1 MIFDCFTFFNELD
14 LLEIRLNT
22 LKDVVDCFVIA
33 EATRTHRGKPKEL
46 YFEKNRARYAKFLNR
61 IRYVVVDDLL
71 PEEEVERDV
80 YNLPWVN
87 ENRQR
92 NAISKGLEGLRDDD
106 IIMLSDLD
114 EIPRPL
120 AIKDALPIA
129 KNGDAVRFLMEMYCY
144 YANYKDFCNP
154 IWSLGTVMLSGCT
167 WRTSPAFD
175 SFKCDR
181 FTVASENNGRTMQKI
196 RFLNPSIK
204 IRHGGWHMSY
214 LGGVQA
220 IMQKLRA
227 FAHVEASSVAK
238 HVEGR
243 IQSGKSIFGGRR
255 DQFVVPLNEDFPSWL
270 VGNKDRFA
278 HLIFP
283 YDEARDKKYWW
294 WRMCARVRGICHR
307 MVVALIPR
315 PFFDLA
321 VRIWHRIRY
330 R

>member
-1 MIFDCFTFFNELD
+1 MVYDCFTFFNELD

-22 LKDVVDCFVIA
+22 LSDVVDCFVIA

-46 YFEKNRARYAKFLNR
+46 FFEKNRARYSKFLNR
-61 IRYVVVDDLL
+61 IRYVVVDNLL
-71 PEEEVERDV
+71 AEDEVEKDT

-92 NAISKGLEGLRDDD
+92 NALSKGLEGLRDDD

-120 AIKDALPIA
+120 AIKNALPLA
-129 KNGDAVRFLMEMYCY
+129 KNGSIVRFLMEMYYY
-144 YANYKDFCNP
+144 YANFKDFYDP
-154 IWSLGTVMLSGCT
+154 TWSLGTVMLSGCT
-167 WRTSPAFD
+167 LRTSPVFD

-181 FTVASENNGRTMQKI
+181 FTVAPENNGRTMQKI
-196 RFLNPSIK
+196 RFINPSIK
-204 IRHGGWHMSY
+204 IHHGGWHMSY

-227 FAHVEASSVAK
+227 FAHVEASFVAE
-238 HVEGR
+238 HVESR

-270 VGNKDRFA
+270 VNNKDRFA
-278 HLIFP
+278 HLILP
-283 YDEARDKKYWW
+283 YDEASSRKYRW
-294 WRMCARVRGICHR
+294 WRLFARARGICRR

-315 PFFDLA
+315 PLFDSA
-321 VRIWHRIRY
+321 VRVWHWIRY